1 MVVPIPSN
9 RVRGRDRGTES
20 VPVPASVCSVQ
31 SWFCYTTRPPPPV
44 VLPAAPC
51 AFARAWRRCAP
62 GCALRACA
70 AACLLLA
77 ACTPQGDPGIGSA
90 FTDDFERSQLG
101 HDYNKTGGNWRIE
114 NGELHVNGAKN
125 HPLWLLRTLP
135 RDVRVEFDVR
145 SESAEG
151 DIKVE
156 IFGDG
161 ASHAEGDRYT
171 ATSYVIIFGGW
182 NNSRNVLARMD
193 EHGDDRVV
201 GKPRKVEPGRTYRF
215 RIDRIGGILTVRVD
229 EDILLEMDDS
239 EPLGGRGH
247 DHFGFNNWQSDLR
260 FDNLKVTPR

>member
-1 MVVPIPSN
+1 V
-9 RVRGRDRGTES
+9 S
-20 VPVPASVCSVQ
+20 VSVCSVQ
-31 SWFCYTTRPPPPV
+31 SWFCYTARPPPPV

-51 AFARAWRRCAP
+51 ALARAWRRFAP

-90 FTDDFERSQLG
+90 FTDDFNRSQLG
-101 HDYNKTGGNWRIE
+101 SAYKKTGGNWRIE
-114 NGELHVNGAKN
+114 DGELHVKGAKN

-135 RDVRVEFDVR
+135 REVRVEFDVR

-161 ASHAEGDRYT
+161 ASHAKDDTYT

-201 GKPRKVEPGRTYRF
+201 GKPRKVDVGKTYRF
-215 RIDRIGGILTVRVD
+215 RIERIGGILTVWVD
-229 EDILLEMDDS
+229 DDILLEMVDS
-239 EPLGGRGH
+239 QPLGGRGH
-247 DHFGFNNWQSDLR
+247 EHFGFNNWQSDLW